1 MSNIDS
7 NTLADAIRNFVR
19 QQNGSVSFVE
29 LSRQLP
35 GIDGDFGLFPDGDG
49 KRAKQ
54 ARQASKK
61 DRHQQQDGDDGES
74 EHSGPSQI
82 RASHAQRDKAQREAS

>member
-19 QQNGSVSFVE
+19 QQNGFVSFVE

-61 DRHQQQDGDDGES
+61 DRQTPATGW
-74 EHSGPSQI
+74 
-82 RASHAQRDKAQREAS
+82 R

>member
-19 QQNGSVSFVE
+19 QQNGFVSFVE

-49 KRAKQ
+49 KRAK
-54 ARQASKK
+54 RSKASKQERQT
-61 DRHQQQDGDDGES
+61 DTSNRMEMMERASIQDHRE
-74 EHSGPSQI
+74 
-82 RASHAQRDKAQREAS
+82 SHAQRQGATGGES

>member
-19 QQNGSVSFVE
+19 QQNGFVSFVE

-54 ARQASKK
+54 ARQASKQSYTCK
-61 DRHQQQDGDDGES
+61 QKPNQTN
-74 EHSGPSQI
+74 HSQTNHTNKQMSK
-82 RASHAQRDKAQREAS
+82 RN

>member
-49 KRAKQ
+49 KISNVCFWPCLSQQ
-54 ARQASKK
+54 AA
-61 DRHQQQDGDDGES
+61 
-74 EHSGPSQI
+74 
-82 RASHAQRDKAQREAS
+82 ASHFGPTVCGRDPCEANRYTGLSG